1 MGNSSGGGRNTKD
14 APPQAETID
23 YAALMKASSDAAAA
37 QVKAQAASVVKYY
50 PDMERLQFG
59 TVQNA
64 GTMLSEE
71 GGKLYSWRQT
81 KGTGKGKD
89 KKPGW
94 EKIEIGEAN
103 PNLYTGKAR
112 AAVEEAMGSREPI
125 ALTGDKLQAIGD
137 WVTQRA
143 AESYANSGPTD
154 IEGELY
160 RQGAS
165 DLALG
170 RSLSPEQLRDA
181 QQSARSSMGARGLG
195 TSMATTAA
203 EILNR
208 DAYGSQREAER
219 RNFAGAANDML
230 MRNVMSRR
238 DQAAQQ
244 AALGSNVLGN
254 SAQIYGQGANIGM
267 QGAQNL
273 AALDPI
279 RSGMGL
285 GAQMAGGIQGN
296 MMGLVGNTYTNAT
309 NMAGNVSSFN
319 ANAQNW
325 ANYAPLAM
333 GQGGSQQSGAAGGG
347 WAGAA
352 SGAASGAA
360 MGTMISPGYGT
371 AVGGVVGGVAGYF
384 SDKRLKKNI
393 KDNEY
398 GLEDISKLK
407 TYQYDY
413 KDGADNEAG
422 VMAQEL
428 RKVMP
433 EAVTEAEIM
442 DGKKK
447 VKRLMIKP
455 MFLTAALVNSV
466 KELNEKVAA
475 LGSSVKAPTK
485 PKTSKALGEA
495 LMELV

>member
-1 MGNSSGGGRNTKD
+1 
-14 APPQAETID
+14 
-23 YAALMKASSDAAAA
+23 MKASSDAAAA
-37 QVKAQAASVVKYY
+37 QVKAQYANMVKYY
-50 PDMERLQFG
+50 PDMERQQFG
-59 TVQNA
+59 TIQNM

-71 GGKLYSWRQT
+71 GGKLYSWSQT

-94 EKIEIGEAN
+94 EKLEIGEAN

-125 ALTGDKLQAIGD
+125 TLTGDKLQAIGD
-137 WVTQRA
+137 WVTMRA

-170 RSLSPEQLRDA
+170 RSLSPEQIRDA

-230 MRNVMSRR
+230 VKNVMARR

-254 SAQIYGQGANIGM
+254 SAQLYGQSANIGM

-273 AALDPI
+273 AALDPV

-296 MMGLVGNTYTNAT
+296 MSSLIGNTYTNAT
-309 NMAGNVSSFN
+309 GMAGNVASFN
-319 ANAQNW
+319 ANMLDSRYNSYMNNQAS
-325 ANYAPLAM
+325 LAGARMQAGASQSAGMM
-333 GQGGSQQSGAAGGG
+333 GMFGGIGGVALAGGG
-347 WAGAA
+347 AAIGGYAMAGAA
-352 SGAASGAA
+352 
-360 MGTMISPGYGT
+360 
-371 AVGGVVGGVAGYF
+371 F
-384 SDKRLKKNI
+384 
-393 KDNEY
+393 
-398 GLEDISKLK
+398 
-407 TYQYDY
+407 
-413 KDGADNEAG
+413 
-422 VMAQEL
+422 
-428 RKVMP
+428 
-433 EAVTEAEIM
+433 
-442 DGKKK
+442 
-447 VKRLMIKP
+447 
-455 MFLTAALVNSV
+455 
-466 KELNEKVAA
+466 
-475 LGSSVKAPTK
+475 
-485 PKTSKALGEA
+485 
-495 LMELV
+495 